1 MITITPL
8 TQIPLIKEGDNLA
21 KMIIQSAKA
30 QKVELEEDDIVVVTQ
45 KIVSKSEGRI
55 VNLEGIKPSSFARWV
70 ALKTDRDPRY
80 VEAIL
85 RETNRFVK
93 MKYRH
98 IITETK
104 HGFVCANAGIDRS
117 NIEGKEIISLLPK
130 DPDESARKIKAEI
143 GKLTGKNVAVII
155 TDTWGRPWRLGQVN
169 FAIGVAG
176 MTPFRDHRGEEDMF
190 GYTLRVTNIAIA
202 DELASA
208 AELVM
213 AKSDRIPVVVIKG
226 CKYLVREGSAKDL
239 IRPLKD
245 DLFK

>member
-8 TQIPLIKEGDNLA
+8 TEIPLIKEGDNLA
-21 KMIIQSAKA
+21 KMIIQSARA
-30 QKVELEEDDIVVVTQ
+30 QGVELGDGDIVVVTQ
-45 KIVSKSEGRI
+45 KIVSKSEGHVI
-55 VNLEGIKPSSFARWV
+55 SLDGIKPSPFAKWV
-70 ALKTDRDPRY
+70 ALKTDREPRY

-117 NIEGKEIISLLPK
+117 NIEGEETISLLPK
-130 DPDESARKIKAEI
+130 DPDDSARRLRAEI
-143 GKLTGKNVAVII
+143 KKLTGKEVVIII

-176 MTPFRDHRGEEDMF
+176 MTPFRDHRGETDMF

-226 CKYLVREGSAKDL
+226 CRYSVGEGSAKDL
-239 IRPLKD
+239 IRPPKD

>member
-8 TQIPLIKEGDNLA
+8 TEIPLVKEGDDLA
-21 KMIIQSAKA
+21 KMIVQSARA
-30 QKVELEEDDIVVVTQ
+30 QMVELEDGDVIVVTQ
-45 KIVSKSEGRI
+45 KIVSKSEGRVI
-55 VNLEGIKPSSFARWV
+55 SLDGIEPSPFAKWV
-70 ALKTDRDPRY
+70 ALETDRDPRY

-85 RETNRFVK
+85 GETNRFVK

-104 HGFVCANAGIDRS
+104 YGFVCANAGIDRS
-117 NIEGKEIISLLPK
+117 NIEGEETISLLPK
-130 DPDESARKIKAEI
+130 DPDHSARRLRDEIKN
-143 GKLTGKNVAVII
+143 LTGKKVAIII

-169 FAIGVAG
+169 FAIGLAG
-176 MTPFRDHRGEEDMF
+176 MTPFRDHRGESDMF

-213 AKSDRIPVVVIKG
+213 AKSDRIPVAVIKG
-226 CKYLVREGSAKDL
+226 CKYSVEAGSAKDI

>member
-8 TQIPLIKEGDNLA
+8 TEIPLIKEGDDLA
-21 KMIIQSAKA
+21 QLIIQSASS
-30 QKVELEEDDIVVVTQ
+30 QMIELGDGDVIVVTQ
-45 KIVSKSEGRI
+45 KIVSKAEGRVI
-55 VNLEGIKPSSFARWV
+55 SLDRIEPSPFAMWV
-70 ALKTDRDPRY
+70 ALETNRDPRY
-80 VEAIL
+80 VEAVL

-117 NIEGKEIISLLPK
+117 NIEGEETISLLPK
-130 DPDESARKIKAEI
+130 DPDGSARRLRDEI
-143 GKLTGKNVAVII
+143 NELTGKNIAVII

-176 MTPFRDHRGEEDMF
+176 MNPFRDHRGETDMF

-213 AKSDRIPVVVIKG
+213 AKSDRVPVAVIKG
-226 CKYLVREGSAKDL
+226 CKYSVDDGSARVL

>member
-1 MITITPL
+1 MITISPL
-8 TQIPLIKEGDNLA
+8 TEFPLVKEGDDLA
-21 KMIIQSAKA
+21 QLIIQSATS
-30 QKVELEEDDIVVVTQ
+30 QMIELEDSDIIVVTQ

-55 VNLEGIKPSSFARWV
+55 ISLDGIAPSPFAKRIALE
-70 ALKTDRDPRY
+70 TDRDPRY

-85 RETNRFVK
+85 GETNRFVK

-117 NIEGKEIISLLPK
+117 NVEGEETISLLPK
-130 DPDESARKIKAEI
+130 DPDESARRLKDEI
-143 GKLTGKNVAVII
+143 NKLTGKNIAIII

-176 MTPFRDHRGEEDMF
+176 MNPFRDHRGETDMF

-213 AKSDRIPVVVIKG
+213 AKSDRIPVAVIKG
-226 CKYLVREGSAKDL
+226 CKYRGEDGSAKAL

>member
-8 TQIPLIKEGDNLA
+8 TEIPLIKEGDTLS
-21 KMIIQSAKA
+21 KMIVKSAKA
-30 QKVELEEDDIVVVTQ
+30 QMLKLEDGDIVVVTQ
-45 KIVSKSEGRI
+45 KIVSKSEGRV
-55 VNLEGIKPSSFARWV
+55 VNLKGIKPSSFAKWV
-70 ALKTDRDPRY
+70 ALKTDRDPQY

-117 NIEGKEIISLLPK
+117 NIEGEEIISLLPK
-130 DPDESARKIKAEI
+130 DPDESARIIRAEI
-143 GKLTGKNVAVII
+143 KKLTGKNVAIII

-176 MTPFRDHRGEEDMF
+176 MTPFRDHRGETDMF

-213 AKSDRIPVVVIKG
+213 AKSERIPVAVIKG
-226 CKYLVREGSAKDL
+226 YKYSVGEGSAKDL